1 MGFTVPELLEALE
14 VQMAHHREREAF
26 HAGQEAV
33 HRDERAR
40 HAAELEKITRHYES
54 LRESAGAIE
63 GIAAAREPRSLE
75 RGGRT
80 SLTRL
85 VEQAVA
91 DLEPEQHFIASEV
104 AAEVDRR
111 FADRLRKPAERKLVA
126 LALRQIHKRGLV
138 RLVRKGRPHKEAVYA
153 RVARVE

>member
-40 HAAELEKITRHYES
+40 HAAELERITRHYES

-63 GIAAAREPRSLE
+63 GIAAREPRSLE

-111 FADRLRKPAERKLVA
+111 FADRLRKPAERKLVS
-126 LALRQIHKRGLV
+126 LVLRRLHKRGLV
-138 RLVRKGRPHKEAVYA
+138 RLVRKGFPHKEAVYA
-153 RVARVE
+153 RAVRVE